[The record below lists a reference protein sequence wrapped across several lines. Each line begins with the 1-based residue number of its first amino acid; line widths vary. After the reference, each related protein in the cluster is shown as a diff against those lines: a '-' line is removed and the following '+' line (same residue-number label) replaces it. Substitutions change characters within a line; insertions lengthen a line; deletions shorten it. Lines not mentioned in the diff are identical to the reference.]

1 MKHRSNRLRMAVLGT
16 LSPLAL
22 GVSLG
27 LAPCAADAGIL
38 RDVMASLHMSKPAPA
53 KPGTPGSELPR
64 QGFACCNLHYSKD
77 WINDGNYAELP
88 MIPAGT
94 PMELLSYGR
103 NRAYVKID
111 GKPMRLGHDYGRDQ
125 ESLEAWVAKIVAADD
140 PRSRIAGYPPAVQE
154 AIRVGKVMVGMT
166 REQAIIAVGYPMTSE
181 TFSLD
186 APVWKIWQSGNGEY
200 ALNFRADGRIES
212 ITGEDSV
219 TSLAVYKPPVDV
231 QSRSVKQAKK

>member
-1 MKHRSNRLRMAVLGT
+1 MKDRSNRLRIAGRGL
-16 LSPLAL
+16 LCPLAL
-22 GVSLG
+22 GFAFGSI
-27 LAPCAADAGIL
+27 PAASDAGIL
-38 RDVMASLHMSKPAPA
+38 RDVMTSLHMSKPAPA
-53 KPGTPGSELPR
+53 KPGTPGAELPR
-64 QGFACCNLHYSKD
+64 QGFTCCNLHYSKD

-88 MIPAGT
+88 MIPVGT

-125 ESLEAWVAKIVAADD
+125 ESLEAWVAKVVVADD
-140 PRSRIAGYPPAVQE
+140 PRPRIAGYSPAVQE
-154 AIRVGKVMVGMT
+154 AIRLGKVMVGMT
-166 REQAIIAVGYPMTSE
+166 REQAIVAVGYPMTSE

-186 APVWKIWQSGNGEY
+186 APVWKIWQSGSGEY
-200 ALNFRADGRIES
+200 ALNFRSDGRIES

-219 TSLAVYKPPVDV
+219 TSLAVYKPPADT